1 MKFSDRIRYY
11 AAKRGMTLQQLA
23 EEANVSR
30 SHLYRILNDSI
41 QPRFPTLAKLAT
53 ALGITLAQLLEEGEP
68 ADLEAYGQLGDL
80 MEVCHWMKHDQLF
93 RILRYA
99 RYERDTG

>member
-1 MKFSDRIRYY
+1 MKFGERIRYY
-11 AAKRGMTLQQLA
+11 AAKRGTTIIQLA

-30 SHLYRILNDSI
+30 SHLYRILNGHA
-41 QPRFPTLAKLAT
+41 QPRFHTLAKLAT
-53 ALGITLAQLLEEGEP
+53 ALGMTLAQLLEEGEP
-68 ADLEAYGQLGDL
+68 ADLEAHGQLGDL

>member
-1 MKFSDRIRYY
+1 MKFGERIQYY
-11 AAKRGMTLQQLA
+11 AAKQGMTIPQLA
-23 EEANVSR
+23 EGAKVSR
-30 SHLYRILNDSI
+30 SHLYRILHGLA
-41 QPRFPTLAKLAT
+41 QPRFHTLGKLAA
-53 ALGITLAQLLEEGEP
+53 ALGITLEQLVEEGVP
-68 ADLEAYGQLGDL
+68 GDLEAHGQLGDL